1 MFEIQFNSFEDFINF
16 HNFQIIHA
24 ILAPIIYLFG
34 IPSAMAFVYY
44 EQNGGDPTKRSLQN
58 ILFAQVARSLAF
70 YLFPGC
76 FGFTWLIF
84 FGPMNETLA
93 WLNVWLRQFFETFGI
108 LYTTE
113 TMVIKVVMVY
123 GWKYACCIDEAFFAR
138 FIFLFN
144 FGFALTVQL
153 SRWSLG
159 TVKIYKSYEVISGT
173 FTPAQSQLFWSVFIL
188 VNLSIFV
195 IGTIAILWEK
205 IKGKNMVK
213 KIKVS
218 LICYSMNEFL
228 KFTIHA

>member
-93 WLNVWLRQFFETFGI
+93 WLNVGLRQFFETFGI

-123 GWKYACCIDEAFFAR
+123 GWKYACCIDEAFFR
-138 FIFLFN
+138 LPIKTFLSLWF
-144 FGFALTVQL
+144 FFEFLCPLLCFLKTVPFPD
-153 SRWSLG
+153 
-159 TVKIYKSYEVISGT
+159 T
-173 FTPAQSQLFWSVFIL
+173 
-188 VNLSIFV
+188 
-195 IGTIAILWEK
+195 
-205 IKGKNMVK
+205 
-213 KIKVS
+213 
-218 LICYSMNEFL
+218 LICL
-228 KFTIHA
+228 A